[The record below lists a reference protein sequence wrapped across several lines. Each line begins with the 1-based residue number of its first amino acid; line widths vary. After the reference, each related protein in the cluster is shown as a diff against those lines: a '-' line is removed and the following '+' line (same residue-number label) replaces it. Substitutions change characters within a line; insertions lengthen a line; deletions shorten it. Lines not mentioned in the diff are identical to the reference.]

1 MWLDPVEWL
10 EVEELK
16 VDFQW
21 PRLEAVSLAE
31 PIVAAVRMWW
41 SEWVS
46 VVCLESGDEVTGWEK
61 SLVLLEEK
69 SRCQRDLL
77 KFCVV
82 K

>member
-1 MWLDPVEWL
+1 MYWLTFKSRVGTASGMADSVERL
-10 EVEELK
+10 EAEELK

-46 VVCLESGDEVTGWEK
+46 VVCL
-61 SLVLLEEK
+61 
-69 SRCQRDLL
+69 
-77 KFCVV
+77 
-82 K
+82 